1 MTETEDK
8 GFIYTCYDLWKKI
21 DCCVKW
27 CLPVLCV
34 MVGVILFYTLQIDDG
49 TARDYLET
57 LSGVV
62 SGVLGFLIAAS
73 AIMYSLPENVVH
85 RLGMKTRDGKVPYDE
100 IIGNMVF
107 TSLVAVLTIAL
118 TLISLLFPQ
127 GNAFRIFF
135 CASLSSTLYVLILCI
150 HILLHLFAAR
160 TFINPMSL

>member
-8 GFIYTCYDLWKKI
+8 GFIYTCYDLCKKI

-27 CLPVLCV
+27 CLPVLCM